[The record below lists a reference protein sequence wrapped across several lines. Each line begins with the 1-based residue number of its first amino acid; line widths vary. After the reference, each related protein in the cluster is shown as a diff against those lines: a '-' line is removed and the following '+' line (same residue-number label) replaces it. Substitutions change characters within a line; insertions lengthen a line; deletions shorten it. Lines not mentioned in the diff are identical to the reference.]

1 MDARRGPMLWRIFA
15 ITVVGV
21 ALAGCAD
28 DEKRLPAVSMDP
40 GEDVSTAEVAI
51 DPASTAYVDGSI
63 VYRQRIAIPR
73 GSTVV
78 VEMLELAPSTRPVAH
93 QQFPVERQVPIPF
106 QLAYDKGRVD
116 PARSYGLRA
125 RILVDG
131 ALWFIN
137 EQPEPV
143 LTRGN
148 PSSVQI
154 VVAPASA
161 RSGD

>member
-28 DEKRLPAVSMDP
+28 DEKRLPAVSIDP
-40 GEDVSTAEVAI
+40 VEDVSTAEVVI
-51 DPASTAYVDGSI
+51 DPASAAYVDGSI

-78 VEMLELAPSTRPVAH
+78 VELLELAPATRPVAR
-93 QQFPVERQVPIPF
+93 QQFAVERQVPIPF